1 MYAAA
6 DQYACSLRHTCLLQV
21 YSPNTDRL
29 SERDVVYGRGTGAST
44 LLLHMTLDPL
54 LFDM

>member
-1 MYAAA
+1 VHA
-6 DQYACSLRHTCLLQV
+6 LLQV

-29 SERDVVYGRGTGAST
+29 SERDVQYGRGTGAST